1 MRQLDGSII
10 AIVGLGLMG
19 GSLAAALTA
28 ARLPQVTVRGIAR
41 RADSV
46 AEAIEHG
53 FIDEG
58 SCDLIEGVRD
68 ADIVVFG
75 TPVRTTVALMQGL
88 AEHLKAGC
96 IVSDMGSTKTA
107 ITQAMSSLPPHVDP
121 IGGHPMCGKEVAG
134 LEAAEASLFQGRVYI
149 LTPLERTSTHAID
162 VLQEMVRLIGARCI
176 ILEPDRHD
184 RLVAA
189 ISHLPYLLSACL
201 VSVADNLSDEDQ
213 MVWELVSSGFR
224 DVSRLAAS
232 EPIMMRDIIMTNQE
246 NIRQM
251 IDRFRHCLTQFDQY
265 LAGNDEAAM
274 TEFMRASRHR
284 REGIFR

>member
-1 MRQLDGSII
+1 MRQLDGSVI

-28 ARLPQVTVRGIAR
+28 ARLSQVTIRGIAR
-41 RADSV
+41 RADSI
-46 AEAIEHG
+46 AEAVEHG
-53 FIDEG
+53 LIDEG
-58 SCDLIEGVRD
+58 ACDLVEGVHD

-75 TPVRTTVALMQGL
+75 TPVRTTIDLMQRL
-88 AEHLKAGC
+88 AEHFKPGC

-134 LEAAEASLFQGRVYI
+134 LEAAEASLFQCRVYI
-149 LTPLERTSTHAID
+149 LTPLERTSARAID
-162 VLQEMVRLIGARCI
+162 ALQEIVRHIGARCI
-176 ILEPDRHD
+176 ILEPNRHD
-184 RLVAA
+184 RLAAA

-201 VSVADNLSDEDQ
+201 VSVADNLSGEDQ

-224 DVSRLAAS
+224 DTSRLAAS
-232 EPIMMRDIIMTNQE
+232 DPTMMRDIIMTKQWNFHQI
-246 NIRQM
+246 N
-251 IDRFRHCLTQFDQY
+251 DRLRHCLTQFDQY

-284 REGIFR
+284 REGIFQ